1 VPEKK
6 IKGEGKTAK
15 GDEEELRRRRFG
27 KILFQDRESQEKKE
41 TEKDSVEGRTGWSN
55 IGEFDENRR
64 KADHKSPAK
73 HLQNRLVTVEKI
85 VHGIGEKIIDRWSFS
100 VTLLYGPDGKNKP
113 LGNGADLNGLCI
125 FSHH

>member
-15 GDEEELRRRRFG
+15 DDEEEELRWRRFD

-41 TEKDSVEGRTGWSN
+41 TEKDAVECRTGWCN
-55 IGEFDENRR
+55 IGEFDENCR

-73 HLQNRLVTVEKI
+73 HLQDRLVTVKKL
-85 VHGIGEKIIDRWSFS
+85 VHGIGEKKILTGSSFW
-100 VTLLYGPDGKNKP
+100 
-113 LGNGADLNGLCI
+113 
-125 FSHH
+125 